1 MQAWSYLC
9 FYKSI
14 VFLQCS
20 CVFTRSLY
28 IYNIVVNLQQPCIFT
43 MSLCVYKIIVHLQ
56 HSCEFTR
63 SLYLLTQRTCVFTKA
78 LYFYNILVWLQ
89 EYCIF
94 TTFLCIYRSIVF
106 LQHPCI
112 FTRALYFYNI
122 LVYLQE
128 GTELCFKCV
137 YSFIHSNIII
147 TIEKCTLIC
156 PPSLEK
162 NPTRIKMWNIQWF
175 CKFTKNLEKYKIL
188 EIFFLLI
195 YC

>member
-1 MQAWSYLC
+1 MKWHWSSTYRFSYSWNAKLLYMNTTYLC

-28 IYNIVVNLQQPCIFT
+28 IYNILVNLQEPCIF
-43 MSLCVYKIIVHLQ
+43 
-56 HSCEFTR
+56 
-63 SLYLLTQRTCVFTKA
+63 LTQHTSVLTRA

-89 EYCIF
+89 EHCIF

-128 GTELCFKCV
+128 GTELFFKCV

-147 TIEKCTLIC
+147 TIENV
-156 PPSLEK
+156 P
-162 NPTRIKMWNIQWF
+162 
-175 CKFTKNLEKYKIL
+175 
-188 EIFFLLI
+188 
-195 YC
+195 